1 MLHLH
6 GAYLLWKSMFD
17 TLSDKNNIFF
27 QEKCFFSSWDFIL
40 KQWRRGQHWRK
51 LKVRFRFTET
61 PFLPNHRTL
70 PKPCF
75 CRTSKPK
82 PKFRSYTT
90 KIGPVFRAKK
100 EVVVLFSARNHFR
113 RSQTWG
119 PGSPPG
125 GFLKNFLGVLEST
138 DSRWANPIDP
148 AGGKPWEVSP
158 IMPQTLAIFSL
169 YLVIENGGI
178 LN

>member
-90 KIGPVFRAKK
+90 LQITWPVAAEASRLSSNAQWRRNCFRVQETWLKLNNLHEK
-100 EVVVLFSARNHFR
+100 LRWR
-113 RSQTWG
+113 RKAGTDTQSHHQ
-119 PGSPPG
+119 PR
-125 GFLKNFLGVLEST
+125 GV
-138 DSRWANPIDP
+138 I
-148 AGGKPWEVSP
+148 V
-158 IMPQTLAIFSL
+158 F
-169 YLVIENGGI
+169 
-178 LN
+178 